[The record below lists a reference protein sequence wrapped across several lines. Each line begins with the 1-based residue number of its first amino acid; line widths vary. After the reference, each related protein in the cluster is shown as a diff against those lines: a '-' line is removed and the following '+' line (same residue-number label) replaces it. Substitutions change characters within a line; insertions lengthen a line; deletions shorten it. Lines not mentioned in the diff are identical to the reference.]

1 MEVLKIVDETLPSQ
15 LIGFR
20 IGDDTFGIPV
30 VEVQEVIKHQRVTP
44 IPLAQ
49 QHVRGLVNLRGQI
62 VTSVSLRSL
71 FCFEENYPE
80 TYMNVIVNNGKSI
93 FALAVDEILDVIE
106 VKQAHFES
114 TPKNMDAKMQQY
126 TRGVF
131 KLHGDLMVL
140 LDVQSIVKD

>member
-1 MEVLKIVDETLPSQ
+1 MEALKIVDETLPSQ

-49 QHVRGLVNLRGQI
+49 QHIRGLVNLRGQI
-62 VTSVSLRSL
+62 VTSISLRSL
-71 FCFEENYPE
+71 FGLEDTYPE

-93 FALAVDEILDVIE
+93 YALAVDEILDVIE
-106 VKQAHFES
+106 VKQVTFES
-114 TPKNMDAKMQQY
+114 TPKNMDQRMQEF

-131 KLHGDLMVL
+131 KLDGDLMVL
-140 LDVQSIVKD
+140 LNVQPIVKD

>member
-1 MEVLKIVDETLPSQ
+1 MEAEKLQENELPRQ

-20 IGDDTFGIPV
+20 IGDDIFGIPV

-49 QHVRGLVNLRGQI
+49 THVRGLVNLRGQI
-62 VTSVSLRSL
+62 VTSISLRSL
-71 FCFEENYPE
+71 FGLEDKYPE
-80 TYMNVIVNNGKSI
+80 EYMNVIVNNGKSI

-106 VKQAHFES
+106 VGESIFES
-114 TPKNMDAKMQQY
+114 TPKNMDKQMQNY

-131 KLHGDLMVL
+131 KLDEKLMVL
-140 LDVQSIVKD
+140 LNVSHIVES

>member
-1 MEVLKIVDETLPSQ
+1 MEAAKIVDETLPGQ

-49 QHVRGLVNLRGQI
+49 EHVRGLVNLRGQI
-62 VTSVSLRSL
+62 VTSISLKSL
-71 FCFEENYPE
+71 FGLEDKYPKE
-80 TYMNVIVNNGKSI
+80 YMNVIVNNGKSI
-93 FALAVDEILDVIE
+93 YALAVDEILDVIE
-106 VKQAHFES
+106 VKQAIFEA
-114 TPKNMDAKMQQY
+114 TPKNMDSKMQKY

-131 KLHGDLMVL
+131 KLDGDLMVL
-140 LDVQSIVKD
+140 LNVYSIVKD

>member
-1 MEVLKIVDETLPSQ
+1 MEALKIVDEALPSQ

-20 IGDDTFGIPV
+20 IGEDTFGIPV

-62 VTSVSLRSL
+62 VTSISLRSL
-71 FCFEENYPE
+71 FGLEDKYPE
-80 TYMNVIVNNGKSI
+80 EYMNVIVNNGKSI
-93 FALAVDEILDVIE
+93 YALAVDEILDVIE
-106 VKQAHFES
+106 VKQATFEG
-114 TPKNMDAKMQQY
+114 TPKNMDAKMQEY

-131 KLHGDLMVL
+131 KLDGDLMVL
-140 LDVQSIVKD
+140 LNVQTIVKD